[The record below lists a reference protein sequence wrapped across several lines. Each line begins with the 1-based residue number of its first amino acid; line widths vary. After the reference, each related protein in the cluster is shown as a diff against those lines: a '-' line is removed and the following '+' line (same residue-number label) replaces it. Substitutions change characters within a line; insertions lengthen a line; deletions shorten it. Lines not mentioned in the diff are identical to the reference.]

1 MSGICRST
9 SSVRMKIVIQR
20 HTSALLRPG
29 PFLSR
34 MSPSSARSMPISPT
48 WTGVYTALAK
58 KGGRRRSESLI
69 EE

>member
-1 MSGICRST
+1 MAMPRYCE
-9 SSVRMKIVIQR
+9 VRMKIVIQR

-29 PFLSR
+29 PFQDVAVLGTLHADFAD
-34 MSPSSARSMPISPT
+34 MD
-48 WTGVYTALAK
+48 GVYAALAK